1 VFQPKKFLGQN
12 FLTDPNIARKI
23 VDVLSPS
30 PDDVV
35 LEIGPGKG
43 VLTALLLPRV
53 RHLIAVE
60 IDSRAVEYL
69 RARYHD
75 QSLTILQDDILN
87 VDLEKLSSLHNAQL
101 RVIGNI
107 PYYITTP
114 ILFHMIDHRQVIRD
128 VQLMTQRE
136 VAQRLVAQPGSKQYG
151 ILSVTCRYV
160 GIPEILFTVSPNA
173 FFPTP
178 SVESAVARLT
188 FINRQTEYDD
198 EEFILR
204 QIVRGT
210 FGKRRKT
217 LRNGLKSMGVDDNIL
232 LECGFD
238 LNLRPDALTVDDYI
252 SLTHSLMS
260 FGLNVES
267 IIKIQTQR
275 PQRKHKGHKESEDLA
290 ND

>member
-1 VFQPKKFLGQN
+1 VFQPKKSLGQN

-23 VDVLSPS
+23 VDEMCLS

-69 RARYHD
+69 RARYQE
-75 QSLTILQDDILN
+75 QSLTILEDDILN
-87 VDLEKLSSLHNAQL
+87 VDLEQLSSHHQAPL

-107 PYYITTP
+107 PYYITAP
-114 ILFHMIDHRQVIRD
+114 ILFHLIDHRQVIRD
-128 VQLMTQRE
+128 VQMMMQRE
-136 VAQRLVAQPGSKQYG
+136 VAQRIIAQPRTKQYG

-160 GIPEILFTVSPNA
+160 GTPEILFPVSPNA
-173 FFPTP
+173 FFPKP
-178 SVESAVARLT
+178 HVESAVARLT
-188 FINRQTEYDD
+188 FIKRQTENSD
-198 EEFILR
+198 EEFVLR

-217 LRNGLKSMGVDDNIL
+217 LRNGLKSLGIDETIL
-232 LECGFD
+232 RECGFD
-238 LNLRPDALTVDDYI
+238 LDLRPEALTVEDYI
-252 SLTHSLMS
+252 SLTRSLMAL
-260 FGLNVES
+260 GVDVDT
-267 IIKIQTQR
+267 IVKKQTQR
-275 PQRKHKGHKESEDLA
+275 TQRIHKGHKE
-290 ND
+290 